1 MTECS
6 DPKQLINWGQYAAQ
20 NEGYGIAEQHQ
31 LVTVWSSS
39 AVQSKKELQH
49 TRLLPIY
56 LIRFRASCLLYI
68 YTT

>member
-20 NEGYGIAEQHQ
+20 NEGYVMAEQQQ

-39 AVQSKKELQH
+39 AVQSEKELQH
-49 TRLLPIY
+49 TRLLLRY
-56 LIRFRASCLLYI
+56 LIRLERPAYC
-68 YTT
+68 TRE

>member
-1 MTECS
+1 MTECT

-20 NEGYGIAEQHQ
+20 NEGYVMAEKHQ

-49 TRLLPIY
+49 TRLLLRY
-56 LIRFRASCLLYI
+56 LVRLRASCLLYI
-68 YTT
+68 